1 MQDIMNWLIQFLN
14 VVILLMTM
22 GSFFVILAVVGLT
35 VASVARNKTV
45 KWQKLAYAGLALVG
59 GLGLIKFYPPA
70 VMGAILESFQ
80 ETMPIADE
88 LRDTIMATFIEGT
101 NGDSAIIIIKED
113 APIIIAPPV
122 ISPLL
127 PVPESTPYITP
138 ESAPQPTPGAQAS
151 ANTYTFKAGD
161 TISGIAESHGVSIRA
176 IMEANGLNCLNCIQD
191 GDILVIPNVR

>member
-1 MQDIMNWLIQFLN
+1 MDEIMNWLIQFLN
-14 VVILLMTM
+14 IVILLMTM

-45 KWQKLAYAGLALVG
+45 KWQNLAYAGLALVG

-101 NGDSAIIIIKED
+101 SGDSGILVIRED
-113 APIIIAPPV
+113 DPITIVPPV

-127 PVPESTPYITP
+127 PLATTEPLATVS
-138 ESAPQPTPGAQAS
+138 PQVTPGVQAS
-151 ANTYTFKAGD
+151 VSTHIVLAGE
-161 TISGIAESHGVSIRA
+161 TIVSIAELHGVSVRS
-176 IMEANGLNCLNCIQD
+176 IMEANGLNCLNCIEI
-191 GDILVIPNVR
+191 GDVLVVSNVQ